1 MRSHLKLHFEHNQ
14 KLIYGDNNDH
24 ENDDHDEKMKLM
36 NLIIL
41 FFAFRGQKQLAHD
54 RNLFDLFFVCIFNWD
69 PFIFYHRR
77 AHTHT
82 QIHESYA
89 PYIIQSTSDHVMWKC
104 HKVIVMRAGLW
115 ILKSVSRLLH
125 RSKIA
130 RLL

>member
-54 RNLFDLFFVCIFNWD
+54 RNLFDLFFVCIFN
-69 PFIFYHRR
+69 
-77 AHTHT
+77 
-82 QIHESYA
+82 
-89 PYIIQSTSDHVMWKC
+89 
-104 HKVIVMRAGLW
+104 
-115 ILKSVSRLLH
+115 
-125 RSKIA
+125 
-130 RLL
+130 